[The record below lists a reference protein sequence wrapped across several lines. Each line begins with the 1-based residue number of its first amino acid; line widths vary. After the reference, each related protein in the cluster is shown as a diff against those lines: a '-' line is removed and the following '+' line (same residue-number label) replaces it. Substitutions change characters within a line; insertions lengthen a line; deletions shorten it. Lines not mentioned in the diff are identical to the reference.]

1 VWRLFSDRLPSR
13 AHALAPAGE
22 LKPNATDF
30 VRGLVKC
37 RSLAKE
43 LLFCMLWL
51 VKLQIACFAFEQE
64 VEISE
69 DIKIDAVVEDCKE
82 QQR

>member
-1 VWRLFSDRLPSR
+1 
-13 AHALAPAGE
+13 
-22 LKPNATDF
+22 
-30 VRGLVKC
+30 
-37 RSLAKE
+37 
-43 LLFCMLWL
+43 MLWL

-82 QQR
+82 QQRWNYDAGCEV